1 MGCGCK
7 DKKDGS
13 PGMSEQMKATKKKLK
28 ALAEDHIKTIQKMR
42 VTPTI
47 EDLLVD
53 ISSVP
58 ADKVEM
64 ETAVKRITVCVGC
77 DFHNPEI
84 GKCTECG
91 CYIGAKVQIKAQ
103 TCPIHKW

>member
-7 DKKDGS
+7 DKK
-13 PGMSEQMKATKKKLK
+13 MSDQMKETKKKLK
-28 ALAEDHIKTIQKMR
+28 ALAEAHIITIQKLR
-42 VTPTI
+42 VPPTI
-47 EDLLVD
+47 EELLVD

-58 ADKVEM
+58 ADKTDM
-64 ETAVKRITVCVGC
+64 DTAVKRITVCVGC
-77 DFHNPEI
+77 EFHNPEI

-91 CYIGAKVQIKAQ
+91 CFIGAKVQISAQ

>member
-7 DKKDGS
+7 DKNKSTMNDA
-13 PGMSEQMKATKKKLK
+13 MKAMKKKLK
-28 ALAEDHIKTIQKMR
+28 ALAEVHVATIQKMR
-42 VTPTI
+42 VPPTI
-47 EDLLVD
+47 EELLVD

-58 ADKVEM
+58 ADKVEIK
-64 ETAVKRITVCVGC
+64 TAIKRITVCVGC
-77 DFHNPEI
+77 DFHNPQI

-103 TCPIHKW
+103 NCPIHKW